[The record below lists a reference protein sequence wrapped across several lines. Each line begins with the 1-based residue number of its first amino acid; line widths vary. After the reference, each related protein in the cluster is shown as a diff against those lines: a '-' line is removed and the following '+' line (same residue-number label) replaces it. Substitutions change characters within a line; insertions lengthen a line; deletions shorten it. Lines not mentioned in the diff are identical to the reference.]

1 MIRLPYPT
9 YLPQSHRRR
18 TYRNGLPGR
27 AHHRKQAKFVHTSC
41 IKMILSA
48 RRNTIASM
56 TGPNPSLD
64 DTENAPS
71 PGVVSPLEETGDR
84 AICPWCKSAIMASGR
99 GRPRVWCSDQCRRD
113 AHTARKA
120 ARAGVVGMQ
129 VIRQT
134 KIVEPPPPPVRASVS
149 FETIDTAE
157 AMAYISGSPELLAR
171 AMRVFAAG
179 LGPRLLGRQLSEP
192 LHTAALQ
199 LAPLLN
205 DYARRTSP
213 PAAESVPD
221 TAEPA
226 ALSRQQRRALQRST
240 GKGHR

>member
-1 MIRLPYPT
+1 
-9 YLPQSHRRR
+9 
-18 TYRNGLPGR
+18 
-27 AHHRKQAKFVHTSC
+27 
-41 IKMILSA
+41 
-48 RRNTIASM
+48 M

-64 DTENAPS
+64 DTENTPS
-71 PGVVSPLEETGDR
+71 PELVAPLEETGDR
-84 AICPWCKSAIMASGR
+84 GICPWCKNAIMASGR

-134 KIVEPPPPPVRASVS
+134 KIVESPPPPVRASVS

-157 AMAYISGSPELLAR
+157 AMAYISGSPELLAL

-205 DYARRTSP
+205 DYVRRTSP
-213 PAAESVPD
+213 PPAEPRPD
-221 TAEPA
+221 TTESA

-240 GKGHR
+240 GKGQR

>member
-1 MIRLPYPT
+1 
-9 YLPQSHRRR
+9 
-18 TYRNGLPGR
+18 
-27 AHHRKQAKFVHTSC
+27 
-41 IKMILSA
+41 
-48 RRNTIASM
+48 M

-71 PGVVSPLEETGDR
+71 PELVAPLEEAGDR
-84 AICPWCKSAIMASGR
+84 GICPWCKNAIPVSGR

-134 KIVEPPPPPVRASVS
+134 KIVESPPPPVRASVS

-157 AMAYISGSPELLAR
+157 AMAYISGSPELLAL

-192 LHTAALQ
+192 LHAAALQ

-205 DYARRTSP
+205 DYVRRTSP
-213 PAAESVPD
+213 PPPAESRPD
-221 TAEPA
+221 TSEPA

-240 GKGHR
+240 GKGQR